1 MFYNQYLQIEGQN
14 PYMNIGFQTYWDEA
28 KQQCRADINSQVFQN
43 NTSLQNNFTLS
54 FLCDDCTN
62 GYSVSIREVFVN
74 SQGNYE
80 NTFET
85 KSDKNFNQTYLY
97 LLPIVLKKTDNRFDV
112 NIEYSSEILISP
124 LTKNVKTNTSDRKEI
139 QILFANT
146 ELEI

>member
-1 MFYNQYLQIEGQN
+1 
-14 PYMNIGFQTYWDEA
+14 
-28 KQQCRADINSQVFQN
+28 
-43 NTSLQNNFTLS
+43 LQNNFTLS

-74 SQGNYE
+74 SKGNYE

-97 LLPIVLKKTDNRFDV
+97 LLPIVLKKTDNRFDL

-139 QILFANT
+139 
-146 ELEI
+146 